1 MYTKLNTDFSQVT
14 CIKSL
19 SAISIFT
26 SEFGSFL
33 MISPNNLASNTIFPG
48 VITVASTLVSIL
60 TSISDPIS
68 VTPSLLASM

>member
-33 MISPNNLASNTIFPG
+33 IISPNNLASKTIFPA
-48 VITVASTLVSIL
+48 VVTVASTLVSIL
-60 TSISDPIS
+60 TSMSDPIS
-68 VTPSLLASM
+68 VKPLSLASM